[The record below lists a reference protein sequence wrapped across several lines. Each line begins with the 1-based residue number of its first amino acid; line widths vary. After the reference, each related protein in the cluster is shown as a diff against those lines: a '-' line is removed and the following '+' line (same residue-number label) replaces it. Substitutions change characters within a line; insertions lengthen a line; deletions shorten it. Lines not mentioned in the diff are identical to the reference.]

1 MATNMGEVLPEEQN
15 LGALSL
21 LGDSLKSGTSGQETV
36 DLFQLQSQAPDLV
49 ETEKLQ
55 DVYGT
60 SAMPV
65 FEWVRSIQTGE
76 RTYNPADQFDQ
87 QRAEEYRQLQQTN
100 PDLPSLPGIGD
111 LAKAAAPEL
120 GGMVAEGI
128 ASAALDPLLAGATA
142 GDVLS
147 AYGKS
152 ILPTSLGGTFG
163 KMPSDIVSSATS
175 NFMGGLG
182 GNPVADIGNN
192 VFVPELSSASAAA
205 ATGNT
210 ALFSAINQP
219 NAGIAS
225 AQIGKMQTYNAAGL
239 KSALNAPTNLSSNIA
254 FDAASGNIV
263 SGSGNAVT
271 SSNIVSSVDGTG
283 YLSGV
288 GDTLSSGNVW
298 ASAGIGAIVNFG
310 IGVAMGQDPVKAAKS
325 AGASAIG
332 GVLGTAVGGPIGGV
346 IGSAIGGFIG
356 GRVICNELQRQGLM
370 TRKQIVLDYKFT
382 RDYLT
387 PAHVDGYHY
396 WAIHVV
402 RQLRQGK
409 NVKLWKH
416 IATHRVN
423 EIAYIYGERDKP
435 DYLGKVYRHIGEP
448 ICWAIGKL
456 KNEESDWSVLYQQ
469 KEI

>member
-1 MATNMGEVLPEEQN
+1 MATNISEVLPEEQN

-21 LGDSLKSGTSGQETV
+21 LGDSLDSGTSGQETI
-36 DLFQLQSQAPDLV
+36 DLFQLQSQTPDLV

-60 SAMPV
+60 SSMPV

-87 QRAEEYRQLQQTN
+87 QRAEEYRQLRQTN
-100 PDLPSLPGIGD
+100 PELPELPGIGD
-111 LAKAAAPEL
+111 LAKAAAPGL
-120 GGMVAEGI
+120 GGMIAEGI
-128 ASAALDPLLAGATA
+128 AKAALDPLVGNTA

-152 ILPTSLGGTFG
+152 VLPDFLGGTSL
-163 KMPSDIVSSATS
+163 PSDVVSSATS
-175 NFMGGLG
+175 DFISGFSS
-182 GNPVADIGNN
+182 NPVQQIGSN
-192 VFVPELSSASAAA
+192 VFVPELANASAAA
-205 ATGNT
+205 ASGNS

-219 NAGIAS
+219 NAGIAG
-225 AQIGKMQTYNAAGL
+225 AQIGGMQTYNATGL
-239 KSALNAPTNLSSNIA
+239 KSALNAPTNLSSNVA

-263 SGSGNAVT
+263 SGSGQAVT
-271 SSNIVSSVDGTG
+271 SSNIVSAADGTG
-283 YLSGV
+283 YLSGA
-288 GDTLSSGNVW
+288 GDTLSSGSVW

-332 GVLGTAVGGPIGGV
+332 GVLGTAVGGPIGGF
-346 IGSAIGGFIG
+346 IGSAIGGMIG

-370 TRKQIVLDYKFT
+370 TRKQIVLDYRFT

-448 ICWAIGKL
+448 ICWLIGKL
-456 KNEESDWSVLYQQ
+456 KNEESDWSVLYQK